1 MISAKEDP
9 MTTQSFSQKE
19 PGLFASFYASLP
31 TPTDRVE
38 AIVLLGIGAALTAC
52 ISLMIT

>member
-1 MISAKEDP
+1 

-19 PGLFASFYASLP
+19 PGLFASLYASLP